1 MKSAWRFRSSGVSG
15 EETSGRRCRSIAQT
29 RGARVRWRGS
39 SWWWGEG
46 QVIRWAGAAAGA
58 PNAQVSE
65 LRWLSTKAFWTLQKL
80 KIRVGDRIHKNKS
93 VVELRLRASPPVLYA
108 LHVLA
113 AVALLL
119 RGLAIAGRLLHVGQ
133 HVGHQRLL
141 QPLPHAVHQLL
152 LLPAR
157 GRHNRKWL
165 SAGSGGRTRPCEAGA
180 TKWVPVGGRED
191 AKMMMAQANQ
201 GKNI

>member
-29 RGARVRWRGS
+29 GARVRWRGS
-39 SWWWGEG
+39 SWWWGGG

-157 GRHNRKWL
+157 GGHNRKWS
-165 SAGSGGRTRPCEAGA
+165 SAGSGGRTRPCEADA
-180 TKWVPVGGRED
+180 TKWVPVGERED

>member
-29 RGARVRWRGS
+29 GARVRWRGS
-39 SWWWGEG
+39 SWWWGGG

-80 KIRVGDRIHKNKS
+80 KIRVGDCIHKNKS
-93 VVELRLRASPPVLYA
+93 VSEWRLRSSPPVLYA

-157 GRHNRKWL
+157 GGHNRKWS
-165 SAGSGGRTRPCEAGA
+165 SAGSGGRTRLVLL
-180 TKWVPVGGRED
+180 KWVPVGERED